1 MDCSSIEQRLSDYLA
16 SDLPAEEKSA
26 IRTHLNNCEN
36 CTVLLNEMHS
46 LISACHDYPVLEM
59 DVDLLEKI
67 LLRTSGRPR
76 TLSLREQIQL
86 LLWSMLTPRFA
97 AGAGL
102 AILFLTLSLN
112 FMLPR
117 AASAFASTSPLELL
131 SWMDRGTQFIY
142 GEGLKAF
149 DKKNAWLAE
158 FRFFKNNTTQKIRF
172 MMEKF
177 NIPIEEGR
185 KKPAEP
191 MQEKKQVPS
200 EKYSRLL
207 SWQAC
212 LIKKPL
218 AGQSAMRGK
227 DHEMLISSRS

>member
-1 MDCSSIEQRLSDYLA
+1 MDCSSVEQRLSDYYE
-16 SDLPAEEKSA
+16 SELPANEKNE
-26 IRTHLNNCEN
+26 IREHLSHCEN
-36 CTVLLNEMHS
+36 CAALLNEMRS
-46 LISACHDYPVLEM
+46 LIAACHDYPVLEM

-86 LLWSMLTPRFA
+86 LLRSLLTPRFA

-102 AILFLTLSLN
+102 AVLFLALFLN
-112 FMLPR
+112 FVLPR
-117 AASAFASTSPLELL
+117 TSGGISSLSAPDLL
-131 SWMDRGTQFIY
+131 SWMDRGAQFMY

-149 DKKNAWLAE
+149 DKKNAWMAE
-158 FRFFKNNTTQKIRF
+158 FQFLKNSTTQKVRF
-172 MMEKF
+172 MMEQF

-185 KKPAEP
+185 KKPVEP
-191 MQEKKQVPS
+191 MQDKKQAPN

-212 LIKKPL
+212 LINKPF
-218 AGQSAMRGK
+218 AGESP
-227 DHEMLISSRS
+227 I

>member
-1 MDCSSIEQRLSDYLA
+1 MDCSSVEQRLSDYCE
-16 SDLPAEEKSA
+16 SELPADERTEV
-26 IRTHLNNCEN
+26 RTHLNQCEN
-36 CTVLLNEMHS
+36 CSALLNEMRS
-46 LISACHDYPVLEM
+46 LIAVCHDFPVLEM

-86 LLWSMLTPRFA
+86 LLRSLLAPRFA

-102 AILFLTLSLN
+102 AVLFLTLSLN
-112 FMLPR
+112 FILPR
-117 AASAFASTSPLELL
+117 ASGGVSSLSALELL
-131 SWMDRGTQFIY
+131 NWMDRGTQFIY

-149 DKKNAWLAE
+149 DKKDAWVAE
-158 FRFFKNNTTQKIRF
+158 FRFLKQNTTQKMRF
-172 MMEKF
+172 ILEQF

-185 KKPAEP
+185 KKAAEP
-191 MQEKKQVPS
+191 IQEKKQTPG

-212 LIKKPL
+212 LMKRSL
-218 AGQSAMRGK
+218 TG
-227 DHEMLISSRS
+227 ESSL

>member
-1 MDCSSIEQRLSDYLA
+1 MDCASIEQRLSDYLA
-16 SDLPAEEKSA
+16 SDLPAEEMKA
-26 IRTHLNNCEN
+26 IHAHLNHCED
-36 CTVLLNEMHS
+36 CALLLNEMRS
-46 LISACHDYPVLEM
+46 LISACHDYPAFEM
-59 DVDLLEKI
+59 DVDLFEKI

-86 LLWSMLTPRFA
+86 VLRSMLTPRFA
-97 AGAGL
+97 AGAVL
-102 AILFLTLSLN
+102 AILFLALSLN
-112 FMLPR
+112 FIMPR
-117 AASAFASTSPLELL
+117 ASSAFSSASPMELL
-131 SWMDRGTQFIY
+131 SWMDRGTQYVY

-149 DKKNAWLAE
+149 DKKDAWLAE
-158 FRFFKNNTTQKIRF
+158 FRFFKKNSTQKIRF

-177 NIPIEEGR
+177 NIPIKEGR

-191 MQEKKQVPS
+191 MQEKKQVPG

-212 LIKKPL
+212 LIKRPL

-227 DHEMLISSRS
+227 DYEMLISSRS

>member
-1 MDCSSIEQRLSDYLA
+1 MDCSSVEQRLSDYFE
-16 SDLPAEEKSA
+16 SELPAGERNE
-26 IRTHLNNCEN
+26 IRAHLNHCEK
-36 CTVLLNEMHS
+36 CAALLKEMRS
-46 LISACHDYPVLEM
+46 LIAACHDYPVLEM

-86 LLWSMLTPRFA
+86 LLRSLLAPRFA

-102 AILFLTLSLN
+102 AVLFLTLSLN

-117 AASAFASTSPLELL
+117 ASGGVSSLSTLELL
-131 SWMDRGTQFIY
+131 NWMDRGTQFMY

-149 DKKNAWLAE
+149 DKKEAWMAE
-158 FRFFKNNTTQKIRF
+158 FHFLKQSTTQKMRF
-172 MMEKF
+172 MMEQF

-191 MQEKKQVPS
+191 MQEKKQAPN
-200 EKYSRLL
+200 EKNSRLL
-207 SWQAC
+207 SWQMCA
-212 LIKKPL
+212 
-218 AGQSAMRGK
+218 
-227 DHEMLISSRS
+227 

>member
-1 MDCSSIEQRLSDYLA
+1 MDCSSVEQRLSEYCE
-16 SDLPAEEKSA
+16 STLPAGERNE
-26 IRTHLNNCEN
+26 IRAHLNHCEN
-36 CTVLLNEMHS
+36 CAALLNEMRS
-46 LISACHDYPVLEM
+46 LIAACHYYPVLEM

-86 LLWSMLTPRFA
+86 LLRSLLAPRFA

-102 AILFLTLSLN
+102 AILSLALSLN

-117 AASAFASTSPLELL
+117 ASGGVSSLSALGLL
-131 SWMDRGTQFIY
+131 NWMDRGTQFMY

-149 DKKNAWLAE
+149 DKKDAWMAE
-158 FRFFKNNTTQKIRF
+158 FEFLKQNTTKKMRF
-172 MMEKF
+172 MMEQI

-191 MQEKKQVPS
+191 MQEKKPAPN

-212 LIKKPL
+212 LIKRSL
-218 AGQSAMRGK
+218 AGQSAMRGE
-227 DHEMLISSRS
+227 DNEMLISSRS

>member
-1 MDCSSIEQRLSDYLA
+1 
-16 SDLPAEEKSA
+16 
-26 IRTHLNNCEN
+26 
-36 CTVLLNEMHS
+36 
-46 LISACHDYPVLEM
+46 M

-76 TLSLREQIQL
+76 TLSLGEQIQL
-86 LLWSMLTPRFA
+86 LLRSLLAPRFA

-102 AILFLTLSLN
+102 AVLFLALSLN

-117 AASAFASTSPLELL
+117 TSGGASSLSALELL
-131 SWMDRGTQFIY
+131 NWMDRGTQFMY

-149 DKKNAWLAE
+149 DKKNALMAE
-158 FRFFKNNTTQKIRF
+158 FQFLKNSTTQKVRF
-172 MMEKF
+172 MLEQF

-191 MQEKKQVPS
+191 MQEKKQAPN
-200 EKYSRLL
+200 EQYSRLL

-212 LIKKPL
+212 LIKTPL
-218 AGQSAMRGK
+218 AGESP
-227 DHEMLISSRS
+227 I

>member
-1 MDCSSIEQRLSDYLA
+1 MDCASIEQRLSDYLA
-16 SDLPAEEKSA
+16 SDLPAEEMNA
-26 IRTHLNNCEN
+26 IRAHLNHCED
-36 CTVLLNEMHS
+36 CTVLMNEMRS
-46 LISACHDYPVLEM
+46 VISACQDYPTLEM

-76 TLSLREQIQL
+76 TLSLREQIQWL
-86 LLWSMLTPRFA
+86 LQSMLTPRFA

-112 FMLPR
+112 FVLPR
-117 AASAFASTSPLELL
+117 ASSAFSSTSPLELL
-131 SWMDRGTQFIY
+131 SWVDRGTQFIY

-149 DKKNAWLAE
+149 DKKDAWLAE
-158 FRFFKNNTTQKIRF
+158 FKFFKNNTTQKIRF

-177 NIPIEEGR
+177 NIPVEEGR
-185 KKPAEP
+185 KKSREP
-191 MQEKKQVPS
+191 MQEKKQAPS

-212 LIKKPL
+212 LTEKPL

-227 DHEMLISSRS
+227 NHEMRISSHS

>member
-1 MDCSSIEQRLSDYLA
+1 MDCASIEQRLSDYLA
-16 SDLPAEEKSA
+16 SDLPAEESNA
-26 IRTHLNNCEN
+26 IRAHLNNCED
-36 CTVLLNEMHS
+36 CALLLNEMRS
-46 LISACHDYPVLEM
+46 LISTCHDYPVLEM

-86 LLWSMLTPRFA
+86 LLRSMLAPRFA

-117 AASAFASTSPLELL
+117 ASSVSAMGLL

-142 GEGLKAF
+142 GQGLKAF
-149 DKKNAWLAE
+149 DKKDSLLAE
-158 FRFFKNNTTQKIRF
+158 FEFFKKNTTQKIRF
-172 MMEKF
+172 MMEQF

-191 MQEKKQVPS
+191 MQEKKQAPS

-212 LIKKPL
+212 LIKKTL